1 MMVLEYWFLTSGAED
16 KNIWAEII
24 SELWLW
30 PSNYVY
36 PKALWSSEQVAQA
49 VIILRTSQTRQQET
63 EVKIPTKFIVRQ
75 DRAFSP
81 FSSAW
86 TKSLTQYYSYTS
98 IWIRKSKECGRW
110 ECFSLQGQSQR
121 QKDVLIFLRIDCK
134 LESEEENPDN
144 ALD

>member
-1 MMVLEYWFLTSGAED
+1 ME
-16 KNIWAEII
+16 
-24 SELWLW
+24 
-30 PSNYVY
+30 
-36 PKALWSSEQVAQA
+36 
-49 VIILRTSQTRQQET
+49 ET

-75 DRAFSP
+75 DRAFFS

-98 IWIRKSKECGRW
+98 IWIRKSKDCGRW
-110 ECFSLQGQSQR
+110 ECLSFQGQSQR

-134 LESEEENPDN
+134 QESEEENPDN